1 MDIFIRR
8 CISFSRSKESRIDMK
23 VLIVIPARYRSSRF
37 PGKPLADIHGKTMI
51 QHVYEKARMARKAS
65 RVIVATDDLRIF
77 SVVRNFG
84 GEVIMTSPDHLNGTD
99 RVIEVAEKIKGDIFI
114 NVQGDEPLI
123 RPEDIDT
130 LIEKMLV
137 NKNCK
142 VTTLCHAVSEEE
154 AQNPNVVKV
163 IRSGAGKALYF
174 SRRLIPYVRENDTQT
189 KYLKHIGIY
198 GYTAEI
204 LAEYKKLPYSHLE
217 HLEKLEQLRLIEAG
231 ITIDIMETDRVAQGV
246 DTPEDLEI
254 VKQLITNQLDES
266 TEQQQACASLQH

>member
-1 MDIFIRR
+1 
-8 CISFSRSKESRIDMK
+8 MK

-37 PGKPLADIHGKTMI
+37 PGKPLADIHGKPMI
-51 QHVYEKARMARKAS
+51 QHVYEKSKLATKAS

-84 GEVIMTSPDHLNGTD
+84 GEVIMTSPEHINGTD
-99 RVIEVAEKIKGDIFI
+99 RIIEVAGKIKGDIFI

-130 LIEKMLV
+130 LIEQMV
-137 NKNCK
+137 SDKNCK
-142 VTTLCHAVSEEE
+142 VATLCHAVPEEE
-154 AQNPNVVKV
+154 ARNPNVVKV
-163 IRSGAGKALYF
+163 IRSGSGRALYF

-198 GYTAEI
+198 GYTAEL

-231 ITIDIMETDRVAQGV
+231 IPIQVMETDRVAQGV
-246 DTPEDLEI
+246 DTPEDLEV
-254 VKQLITNQLDES
+254 VKQLIANQLLES
-266 TEQQQACASLQH
+266 DEQQQACLSLQN